1 MTDARDR
8 LRRPSPVAVALSAGL
23 AAELAL
29 HFLEPRLAITCS
41 HALLGRRGALVR
53 PARAARRRGRTPGE
67 AGAIALVAWTAFG
80 VAQLVPG
87 YLDVY
92 PFALAVT
99 ALYLWTALGT
109 LAGDVHPGWPLVIAF
124 LAPFFYIGLVLLV
137 PSTDRKS

>member
-1 MTDARDR
+1 MPTSAGAACSRGSAPRSSSSCRQRAPGSGGARA
-8 LRRPSPVAVALSAGL
+8 PAGL
-23 AAELAL
+23 AA
-29 HFLEPRLAITCS
+29 S
-41 HALLGRRGALVR
+41 VALV
-53 PARAARRRGRTPGE
+53 ALAGAARRLGRTRGE

-99 ALYLWTALGT
+99 ALYLWTALGV

-124 LAPFFYIGLVLLV
+124 LAP
-137 PSTDRKS
+137 